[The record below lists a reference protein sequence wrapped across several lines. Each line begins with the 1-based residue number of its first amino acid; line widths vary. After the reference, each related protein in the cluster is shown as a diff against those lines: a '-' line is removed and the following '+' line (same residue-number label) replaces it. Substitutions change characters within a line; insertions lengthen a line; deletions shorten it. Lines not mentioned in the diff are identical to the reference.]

1 MPTPSQPLQACL
13 PDRPGPDSSGPP
25 NTEKGNQGREQDER
39 AVRRIGSD
47 ALFEGATEVIL
58 SHHGEDYRLR
68 CTSKGKL
75 ILTK

>member
-1 MPTPSQPLQACL
+1 MPARSQPLQHRL
-13 PDRPGPDSSGPP
+13 PDRTGPALAETGM
-25 NTEKGNQGREQDER
+25 QQREQGER
-39 AVRRIGSD
+39 TVRRIGSD
-47 ALFEGATEVIL
+47 VLFKGASEVIV